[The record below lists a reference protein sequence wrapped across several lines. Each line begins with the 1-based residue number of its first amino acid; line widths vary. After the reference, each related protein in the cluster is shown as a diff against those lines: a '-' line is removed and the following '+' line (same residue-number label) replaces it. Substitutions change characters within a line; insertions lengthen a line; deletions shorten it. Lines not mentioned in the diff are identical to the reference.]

1 MLLLIILQLMI
12 LGTIFDERSKRAQL
26 TTNKDFGTVK
36 EHDIEKKERTEKLQ
50 TFDFSY
56 FLRINYFGNDGFQN
70 ICVYVQNIYNCT
82 KYIF

>member
-12 LGTIFDERSKRAQL
+12 LGTIFDERSKRAKL
-26 TTNKDFGTVK
+26 
-36 EHDIEKKERTEKLQ
+36 TEKLQ

-56 FLRINYFGNDGFQN
+56 FLGINYFGNDGFQN